1 MKYKALPLLPLA
13 AALAACAGG
22 GVAEPHVPVS
32 IPTATPLPAGEVTL
46 SSDNGNIENINT
58 AGAGS
63 ASDAPS
69 RSRRSLD
76 AAPQN
81 TSGISI
87 RQREVEKDYFGYKS
101 KETSFIFKTPG
112 GAQYALSS
120 YADPITVS
128 YSSPDFKIPD
138 RHAGQRLADGSRIFI
153 CCSDSGATSYAEIT
167 KQDYMKFGAWIG
179 PNGEIDLFAGGFPV
193 GKTPISNSY
202 YSSTPETALSKGKIT
217 YQVWGI
223 RVKDGQF
230 VTSSYTPPKN
240 SGYYS
245 STPTNT
251 PVLSFI
257 TANFNTQKLAGKILG
272 NSDYGPD
279 VEIKEATI
287 SGLTFSGDATSGGK
301 TGKLDGKFFGKFN
314 GSYGNTETSIGGKI
328 TFDGDRSLDTVFGG
342 VSYKKELEN
351 STDMSTTHL
360 TK

>member
-1 MKYKALPLLPLA
+1 M
-13 AALAACAGG
+13 
-22 GVAEPHVPVS
+22 S
-32 IPTATPLPAGEVTL
+32 IPTATPLPTGEVKL
-46 SSDNGNIENINT
+46 SDDNSKIENINT
-58 AGAGS
+58 ADTGS
-63 ASDAPS
+63 
-69 RSRRSLD
+69 
-76 AAPQN
+76 

-87 RQREVEKDYFGYKS
+87 QQRKYEVESYGIKREEKA
-101 KETSFIFKTPG
+101 FIFQTPG

-153 CCSDSGATSYAEIT
+153 CCSESGATSYAEIT

-193 GKTPISNSY
+193 GKTPKPA
-202 YSSTPETALSKGKIT
+202 YSWSDDTPETAGKGKIT

-223 RVKDGQF
+223 RVRNGQF
-230 VTSSYTPPKN
+230 VTSSYTPPKGSSW
-240 SGYYS
+240 SGYQ
-245 STPTNT
+245 NI

-257 TANFNTQKLAGKILG
+257 TANFNSNKLAGKILG

-287 SGLTFSGDATSGGK
+287 NGLTFSGTATSGGQ
-301 TGKLDGKFFGKFN
+301 TGNLDGKFFGKFDS
-314 GSYGNTETSIGGKI
+314 SYSSDTSIGGKI

-342 VSYKKELEN
+342 VSYVKKLDETANQDTE
-351 STDMSTTHL
+351 HL

>member
-1 MKYKALPLLPLA
+1 
-13 AALAACAGG
+13 
-22 GVAEPHVPVS
+22 PHIPVS
-32 IPTATPLPAGEVTL
+32 IPTATPLPTGEVKL
-46 SSDNGNIENINT
+46 SDDNSKIENINT
-58 AGAGS
+58 AGTGS
-63 ASDAPS
+63 
-69 RSRRSLD
+69 
-76 AAPQN
+76 

-87 RQREVEKDYFGYKS
+87 QQREVEKEPFPGYKT
-101 KETSFIFKTPG
+101 KETSFIFQTPG

-153 CCSDSGATSYAEIT
+153 CCSESGATSYAEIT

-193 GKTPISNSY
+193 GKTPKPA
-202 YSSTPETALSKGKIT
+202 YSWSDDTPETAGKGKIT

-240 SGYYS
+240 SGY
-245 STPTNT
+245 TFNPTNT

-257 TANFNTQKLAGKILG
+257 TANFNSNKLAGKIIG

-279 VEIKEATI
+279 VEIKEAQI
-287 SGLTFSGDATSGGK
+287 DGLSFSGDATSGGK
-301 TGKLDGKFFGKFN
+301 TGKLEGKFFGKFN
-314 GSYGNTETSIGGKI
+314 SSYDSDTSIGGKI

-342 VSYKKELEN
+342 VSYKKELE
-351 STDMSTTHL
+351 STTDRETTHL

>member
-1 MKYKALPLLPLA
+1 MKYKALSLLPLA

-32 IPTATPLPAGEVTL
+32 IPTATPLPAGEVKL
-46 SSDNGNIENINT
+46 SSDSNNIENINT
-58 AGAGS
+58 AGTGS
-63 ASDAPS
+63 
-69 RSRRSLD
+69 
-76 AAPQN
+76 
-81 TSGISI
+81 TSGIAI
-87 RQREVEKDYFGYKS
+87 QQREYEVEGYGGYKR
-101 KETSFIFKTPG
+101 KEKSFIFKTPG
-112 GAQYALSS
+112 GAQYTLSS
-120 YADPITVS
+120 YSDPIVPS
-128 YSSPDFKIPD
+128 YSSPDYKIPD
-138 RHAGQRLADGSRIFI
+138 RYAGQRLADGSRIFI
-153 CCSDSGATSYAEIT
+153 CCSDSGATDEAEIT

-193 GKTPISNSY
+193 GKTPKPT
-202 YSSTPETALSKGKIT
+202 YSWGNDTPETAGKGKIT

-230 VTSSYTPPKN
+230 VTSSYTPPKG
-240 SGYYS
+240 SSFTGY
-245 STPTNT
+245 TNT

-257 TANFNTQKLAGKILG
+257 TANFNSNKLAGKILG

-287 SGLTFSGDATSGGK
+287 NGLTFSGTATSGGQ
-301 TGKLDGKFFGKFN
+301 TGNLDGKFFGKFDS
-314 GSYGNTETSIGGKI
+314 SYDSDTSIGGKI

-351 STDMSTTHL
+351 NTDTSTTHL

>member
-1 MKYKALPLLPLA
+1 MKYKALSLLPLA

-22 GVAEPHVPVS
+22 VAEPHVPFS
-32 IPTATPLPAGEVTL
+32 IPTATPLTGEVKL
-46 SSDNGNIENINT
+46 SDDNSKIENINT
-58 AGAGS
+58 AGTGS
-63 ASDAPS
+63 TS
-69 RSRRSLD
+69 
-76 AAPQN
+76 
-81 TSGISI
+81 SGISI
-87 RQREVEKDYFGYKS
+87 QEREYKVNNYGYESTQKA
-101 KETSFIFKTPG
+101 FIFKTPG

-120 YADPITVS
+120 YADPITPS

-153 CCSDSGATSYAEIT
+153 CCSDSGATTYAEIT

-193 GKTPISNSY
+193 GKTPPPKWGSH
-202 YSSTPETALSKGKIT
+202 TPETKGTGKIT

-240 SGYYS
+240 SS
-245 STPTNT
+245 SYLYKPTNT

-257 TANFNTQKLAGKILG
+257 TANFNSNKLAGKIIG

-279 VEIKEATI
+279 VEIKEAQI
-287 SGLTFSGDATSGGK
+287 DGLSFSGDATSGGK
-301 TGKLDGKFFGKFN
+301 TGKLEGKFFGKFN
-314 GSYGNTETSIGGKI
+314 SSYDSDTSIGGKI

-342 VSYKKELEN
+342 VSYKKELE
-351 STDMSTTHL
+351 STTDRETTHL

>member
-1 MKYKALPLLPLA
+1 MKYKALSLLPLA

-32 IPTATPLPAGEVTL
+32 IPTATPLTGEVKL
-46 SSDNGNIENINT
+46 SSDSNNIENINT
-58 AGAGS
+58 ANTGTGS
-63 ASDAPS
+63 
-69 RSRRSLD
+69 
-76 AAPQN
+76 
-81 TSGISI
+81 TSGITI
-87 RQREVEKDYFGYKS
+87 QEREYKVNNYGFES
-101 KETSFIFKTPG
+101 TAKAFIFQTPG

-153 CCSDSGATSYAEIT
+153 CCSESGATSYAEIT

-193 GKTPISNSY
+193 GKTPKPA
-202 YSSTPETALSKGKIT
+202 YSWSDDTPETAGKGKIT

-223 RVKDGQF
+223 RVRNGQF
-230 VTSSYTPPKN
+230 VTSSYTPPK
-240 SGYYS
+240 SGYWGS
-245 STPTNT
+245 PTNT

-257 TANFNTQKLAGKILG
+257 TANFNSNKLAGKILG

-287 SGLTFSGDATSGGK
+287 NGLTFSGTATSGGQ
-301 TGKLDGKFFGKFN
+301 TGNLDGKFFGKFDS
-314 GSYGNTETSIGGKI
+314 SYSSDTSIGGKI

-342 VSYKKELEN
+342 VSYEKQLEDTTNQDTEHLKKQ
-351 STDMSTTHL
+351 
-360 TK
+360 

>member
-1 MKYKALPLLPLA
+1 MKYKALSLLPLV

-22 GVAEPHVPVS
+22 GVAEPHVPFS

-46 SSDNGNIENINT
+46 SNDSNNIENINT
-58 AGAGS
+58 INP
-63 ASDAPS
+63 PS
-69 RSRRSLD
+69 

-81 TSGISI
+81 TSSGISI
-87 RQREVEKDYFGYKS
+87 QQREVEVIFGNKP
-101 KETSFIFKTPG
+101 FIFQTPG

-120 YADPITVS
+120 YADPITPS

-138 RHAGQRLADGSRIFI
+138 RHAGQRLADGSRIFV

-193 GKTPISNSY
+193 GKTPKPK
-202 YSSTPETALSKGKIT
+202 YSWGNDTPETQGKGKIT

-223 RVKDGQF
+223 RVRNGQF

-240 SGYYS
+240 SGYTFS
-245 STPTNT
+245 PTNT

-257 TANFNTQKLAGKILG
+257 TANFNTNKLSGKIIG

-279 VEIKEATI
+279 VEIKDAMI
-287 SGLTFSGDATSGGK
+287 NQLSFSGTATSGGK
-301 TGKLDGKFFGKFN
+301 TGNLEGKFFGKF
-314 GSYGNTETSIGGKI
+314 GSSYDSDTSIGGKI
-328 TFDGDRSLDTVFGG
+328 TFQDDRSLDTVFGG
-342 VSYKKELEN
+342 VSYKKDLN
-351 STDMSTTHL
+351 NNTDQTTDHL

>member
-1 MKYKALPLLPLA
+1 MKYKALSLLPLA

-22 GVAEPHVPVS
+22 GVAEPHVPFS

-46 SSDNGNIENINT
+46 SSDSNNIENINT
-58 AGAGS
+58 ADTGS
-63 ASDAPS
+63 
-69 RSRRSLD
+69 
-76 AAPQN
+76 

-87 RQREVEKDYFGYKS
+87 QERAVTKNYFGVESQEK
-101 KETSFIFKTPG
+101 SFIFKTPG

-120 YADPITVS
+120 YADPITPS

-153 CCSDSGATSYAEIT
+153 CCSDSGATNQAEIT

-193 GKTPISNSY
+193 GKTPPPAWGTY
-202 YSSTPETALSKGKIT
+202 TPETQGKGKIT

-223 RVKDGQF
+223 RVKNGQF

-240 SGYYS
+240 SGYTFS
-245 STPTNT
+245 PTNT
-251 PVLSFI
+251 PILSFI
-257 TANFNTQKLAGKILG
+257 TANFNSNKLAGKILG

-287 SGLTFSGDATSGGK
+287 NGLTFSGTATSGGQ
-301 TGKLDGKFFGKFN
+301 TGNLDGKFFGKFDS
-314 GSYGNTETSIGGKI
+314 SYSSDTSIGGKI

-342 VSYKKELEN
+342 VSYEKKL
-351 STDMSTTHL
+351 DDTTQDTNHL
-360 TK
+360 KK

>member
-1 MKYKALPLLPLA
+1 MKYKSLSLLPLA

-22 GVAEPHVPVS
+22 GVAEPHVPFS

-46 SSDNGNIENINT
+46 SSDSNNIENINT
-58 AGAGS
+58 ADTGS
-63 ASDAPS
+63 
-69 RSRRSLD
+69 
-76 AAPQN
+76 

-87 RQREVEKDYFGYKS
+87 QERAVTKNYFGVESQEK
-101 KETSFIFKTPG
+101 SFIFKTPG
-112 GAQYALSS
+112 GAQYTLSS
-120 YADPITVS
+120 YADPITPS

-153 CCSDSGATSYAEIT
+153 CCSESGATSYAEIT

-193 GKTPISNSY
+193 GKTPKPA
-202 YSSTPETALSKGKIT
+202 YSWSDDTPETAGKGKIT

-223 RVKDGQF
+223 RVRNGQF
-230 VTSSYTPPKN
+230 VTSSYTPPK
-240 SGYYS
+240 SGYWGP
-245 STPTNT
+245 PTNT

-257 TANFNTQKLAGKILG
+257 TANFNSNKLAGKILG

-287 SGLTFSGDATSGGK
+287 NGLTFSGTATSGGQ
-301 TGKLDGKFFGKFN
+301 TGNLDGKFFGKFDS
-314 GSYGNTETSIGGKI
+314 SYSSDTSIGGKI

-342 VSYKKELEN
+342 VSYEKKL
-351 STDMSTTHL
+351 DDTTQDTNHL
-360 TK
+360 KK

>member
-1 MKYKALPLLPLA
+1 MKYKSLSLLPLA

-22 GVAEPHVPVS
+22 GGVAEPHVPFS

-46 SSDNGNIENINT
+46 SSDSNNIENINT
-58 AGAGS
+58 AGTGS
-63 ASDAPS
+63 
-69 RSRRSLD
+69 
-76 AAPQN
+76 
-81 TSGISI
+81 TSGIAI
-87 RQREVEKDYFGYKS
+87 QQREYEVEGYGGYKS
-101 KETSFIFKTPG
+101 KEKSFIFKTPG
-112 GAQYALSS
+112 GAQYTLSS
-120 YADPITVS
+120 YSDPIVPS

-193 GKTPISNSY
+193 GKTPPPAFSWG
-202 YSSTPETALSKGKIT
+202 SSTTETALSKGKIT

-230 VTSSYTPPKN
+230 VTSSYTPPKG
-240 SGYYS
+240 SSFTGY
-245 STPTNT
+245 TNT
-251 PVLSFI
+251 PVRSFI
-257 TANFNTQKLAGKILG
+257 TANFNTQKLAGEIIG
-272 NSDYGPD
+272 NSDYGPS
-279 VEIKEATI
+279 VEIKEAAI
-287 SGLTFSGDATSGGK
+287 NGLSFSGDATSGGK
-301 TGKLDGKFFGKFN
+301 TGKLEGKFFGKFN
-314 GSYGNTETSIGGKI
+314 GYRDTETSIGGKI

-351 STDMSTTHL
+351 NTDTSTTHL

>member
-1 MKYKALPLLPLA
+1 MKYKSLSLLPLA

-22 GVAEPHVPVS
+22 GVAEPHVPFS

-46 SSDNGNIENINT
+46 SSDSNNIENINT
-58 AGAGS
+58 AGTGS
-63 ASDAPS
+63 TS
-69 RSRRSLD
+69 
-76 AAPQN
+76 
-81 TSGISI
+81 SGISI
-87 RQREVEKDYFGYKS
+87 QQREVEVLFGNKP
-101 KETSFIFKTPG
+101 FIFKTPG

-120 YADPITVS
+120 YSDPIVPS

-193 GKTPISNSY
+193 GKTPPPAFSY
-202 YSSTPETALSKGKIT
+202 GSSTPETKGTGKIT

-223 RVKDGQF
+223 RVKNGQF

-240 SGYYS
+240 SGYTFS
-245 STPTNT
+245 PTNT
-251 PVLSFI
+251 PILSFI
-257 TANFNTQKLAGKILG
+257 TANFNSNKLAGEIIG
-272 NSDYGPD
+272 NNDYGPS
-279 VEIKEATI
+279 VKIENATI
-287 SGLTFSGDATSGGK
+287 TGLTFSGGATSGGK
-301 TGKLDGKFFGKFN
+301 NGKLEGKFFGKFN
-314 GSYGNTETSIGGKI
+314 SSYDSDTSIGGKI

-342 VSYKKELEN
+342 VSYKKELN
-351 STDMSTTHL
+351 NTTDQETTHL

>member
-1 MKYKALPLLPLA
+1 MKYKALSLLPLA

-32 IPTATPLPAGEVTL
+32 IPTATPLPKDEVTL
-46 SSDNGNIENINT
+46 SSDNGKIENINT
-58 AGAGS
+58 TSTGS
-63 ASDAPS
+63 
-69 RSRRSLD
+69 
-76 AAPQN
+76 

-87 RQREVEKDYFGYKS
+87 QQREYQVTNYGVESTAKA
-101 KETSFIFKTPG
+101 FIFKTPG
-112 GAQYALSS
+112 GAQYTLSS

-179 PNGEIDLFAGGFPV
+179 PNGEIDLFAGGFPI
-193 GKTPISNSY
+193 GKTPPPAFSWGSP
-202 YSSTPETALSKGKIT
+202 TTETALSKGKIT

-223 RVKDGQF
+223 RVRNGQF
-230 VTSSYTPPKN
+230 VTSSYTPPKGSSW
-240 SGYYS
+240 SGYQ
-245 STPTNT
+245 NT

-257 TANFNTQKLAGKILG
+257 TANFNSNKLAGEIRG

-279 VEIKEATI
+279 VEIKEAQI
-287 SGLTFSGDATSGGK
+287 DGLSFSGDATSGGK
-301 TGKLDGKFFGKFN
+301 TGKLEGKFFGKFN
-314 GSYGNTETSIGGKI
+314 GYRDTETSIGGKI

-351 STDMSTTHL
+351 NTDTSTTHL

>member
-1 MKYKALPLLPLA
+1 
-13 AALAACAGG
+13 
-22 GVAEPHVPVS
+22 HIPVS
-32 IPTATPLPAGEVTL
+32 IPTATPLPTGEVKL
-46 SSDNGNIENINT
+46 SDDNSKIENINT
-58 AGAGS
+58 AGTGS
-63 ASDAPS
+63 
-69 RSRRSLD
+69 
-76 AAPQN
+76 

-87 RQREVEKDYFGYKS
+87 QQREVEKEPFPGYKT
-101 KETSFIFKTPG
+101 KETSFIFQTPG

-153 CCSDSGATSYAEIT
+153 CCSESGATSYAEIT

-193 GKTPISNSY
+193 GKTPKPA
-202 YSSTPETALSKGKIT
+202 YSWSDDTPETAGKGKIT

-240 SGYYS
+240 SGY
-245 STPTNT
+245 TFNPTNT

-257 TANFNTQKLAGKILG
+257 TANFNSNKLAGKIIG

-279 VEIKEATI
+279 VEIKEAQI
-287 SGLTFSGDATSGGK
+287 DGLSFSGDATSGGK
-301 TGKLDGKFFGKFN
+301 TGKLEGKFFGKFN
-314 GSYGNTETSIGGKI
+314 SSYDSDTSIGGKI

-342 VSYKKELEN
+342 VSYKKELE
-351 STDMSTTHL
+351 STTDRETTHL

>member
-1 MKYKALPLLPLA
+1 MKYKALSLLPLV

-32 IPTATPLPAGEVTL
+32 IPTATPLPTGEVKL
-46 SSDNGNIENINT
+46 SDDNSKIENINT
-58 AGAGS
+58 ADTGS
-63 ASDAPS
+63 
-69 RSRRSLD
+69 
-76 AAPQN
+76 

-87 RQREVEKDYFGYKS
+87 QQRKYEVESYGIKREEKA
-101 KETSFIFKTPG
+101 FIFQTPG

-153 CCSDSGATSYAEIT
+153 CCSESGATSYAEIT

-193 GKTPISNSY
+193 GKTPPPAFSY
-202 YSSTPETALSKGKIT
+202 GSSTPETKGTGKIT

-223 RVKDGQF
+223 RVRNGQF

-240 SGYYS
+240 SGY
-245 STPTNT
+245 TFNPTNT

-257 TANFNTQKLAGKILG
+257 TANFNSNKLAGKIIG

-279 VEIKEATI
+279 VKIENATI
-287 SGLTFSGDATSGGK
+287 NGLTFSGDATSGGK
-301 TGKLDGKFFGKFN
+301 TGNLEGKFFGKFN
-314 GSYGNTETSIGGKI
+314 GSRDSETSIGGKI

-351 STDMSTTHL
+351 NTDMSTTHL

>member
-1 MKYKALPLLPLA
+1 MP
-13 AALAACAGG
+13 GG

-32 IPTATPLPAGEVTL
+32 IPTATPLTGEVKL
-46 SSDNGNIENINT
+46 SSDSNNIENINT
-58 AGAGS
+58 INP
-63 ASDAPS
+63 PS
-69 RSRRSLD
+69 

-81 TSGISI
+81 TSSGISI
-87 RQREVEKDYFGYKS
+87 QQREVEVIFGNKP
-101 KETSFIFKTPG
+101 FIFQTPG

-120 YADPITVS
+120 YADPITPS

-138 RHAGQRLADGSRIFI
+138 RHAGQRLADGSRIFV

-193 GKTPISNSY
+193 GKTPKPK
-202 YSSTPETALSKGKIT
+202 YSWGNDTPETQGKGKIT

-223 RVKDGQF
+223 RVRNGQF

-240 SGYYS
+240 SGYTFS
-245 STPTNT
+245 PTNT

-257 TANFNTQKLAGKILG
+257 TANFNTNKLSGKIIG

-279 VEIKEATI
+279 VEIKDAMI
-287 SGLTFSGDATSGGK
+287 NQLSFSGTATSGGK
-301 TGKLDGKFFGKFN
+301 TGNLEGKFFGKF
-314 GSYGNTETSIGGKI
+314 GSSYDSDTSIGGKI
-328 TFDGDRSLDTVFGG
+328 TFQDDRSLDTVFGG
-342 VSYKKELEN
+342 VSYKKDLN
-351 STDMSTTHL
+351 NNTDQTTDHL

>member
-1 MKYKALPLLPLA
+1 M
-13 AALAACAGG
+13 
-22 GVAEPHVPVS
+22 S
-32 IPTATPLPAGEVTL
+32 IPTATPLPTGEVKL
-46 SSDNGNIENINT
+46 SDDNSKIENINT
-58 AGAGS
+58 AGTGS
-63 ASDAPS
+63 TS
-69 RSRRSLD
+69 
-76 AAPQN
+76 
-81 TSGISI
+81 SGISI
-87 RQREVEKDYFGYKS
+87 QEREYKVNNYGYESTQKA
-101 KETSFIFKTPG
+101 FIFKTPG

-120 YADPITVS
+120 YADPITPS

-153 CCSDSGATSYAEIT
+153 CCSDSGATTYAEIT

-193 GKTPISNSY
+193 GKTPPPKWGSH
-202 YSSTPETALSKGKIT
+202 TPETKGTGKIT

-240 SGYYS
+240 SS
-245 STPTNT
+245 SYLYKPTNT

-257 TANFNTQKLAGKILG
+257 TANFNSNKLAGKILG

-287 SGLTFSGDATSGGK
+287 NGLSFSGNATSGGK
-301 TGKLDGKFFGKFN
+301 NGKLEGKFFGKFN
-314 GSYGNTETSIGGKI
+314 SSYDSDTSIGGKI

-342 VSYKKELEN
+342 VSYKKEREN
-351 STDMSTTHL
+351 ASDQETTHL

>member
-1 MKYKALPLLPLA
+1 MKYKALSLLPLA

-32 IPTATPLPAGEVTL
+32 IPTATPLTGEVKL
-46 SSDNGNIENINT
+46 SSDSNNIENINT
-58 AGAGS
+58 INP
-63 ASDAPS
+63 PS
-69 RSRRSLD
+69 

-81 TSGISI
+81 TSSGISI
-87 RQREVEKDYFGYKS
+87 QQREVEVIFGNKP
-101 KETSFIFKTPG
+101 FIFQTPG

-120 YADPITVS
+120 YADPITPS

-138 RHAGQRLADGSRIFI
+138 RHAGQRLADGSRIFV

-193 GKTPISNSY
+193 GKTPKPK
-202 YSSTPETALSKGKIT
+202 YSWGNDTPETQGKGKIT

-223 RVKDGQF
+223 RVRNGQF

-240 SGYYS
+240 SGYTFS
-245 STPTNT
+245 PTNT

-257 TANFNTQKLAGKILG
+257 TANFNTNKLSGKIIG

-279 VEIKEATI
+279 VEIKDAMI
-287 SGLTFSGDATSGGK
+287 NQLSFSGTATSGGK
-301 TGKLDGKFFGKFN
+301 TGNLEGKFFGKF
-314 GSYGNTETSIGGKI
+314 GSSYDSDTSIGGKI
-328 TFDGDRSLDTVFGG
+328 TFQDDRSLDTVFGG
-342 VSYKKELEN
+342 VSYKKDLN
-351 STDMSTTHL
+351 NDTDQTTDHL

>member
-1 MKYKALPLLPLA
+1 MKYKALSLLPLA

-32 IPTATPLPAGEVTL
+32 IPTATPLPKDEVTL
-46 SSDNGNIENINT
+46 SSDNGKIENINT
-58 AGAGS
+58 TSTGS
-63 ASDAPS
+63 
-69 RSRRSLD
+69 
-76 AAPQN
+76 

-87 RQREVEKDYFGYKS
+87 QQREYQVTNYGVESTAKA
-101 KETSFIFKTPG
+101 FIFKTPG
-112 GAQYALSS
+112 GAQYTLSS

-153 CCSDSGATSYAEIT
+153 CCSESGATSYAEIT

-193 GKTPISNSY
+193 GKTPPPAWGTY
-202 YSSTPETALSKGKIT
+202 TPETQGKGKIT

-223 RVKDGQF
+223 RVRNGQF
-230 VTSSYTPPKN
+230 VTSSYTPPK
-240 SGYYS
+240 SGSYYG
-245 STPTNT
+245 TLANT

-257 TANFNTQKLAGKILG
+257 TANFNSNKLAGKILG

-279 VEIKEATI
+279 VDIQNATI
-287 SGLTFSGDATSGGK
+287 TGLTFSGDATSDGK
-301 TGKLDGKFFGKFN
+301 NGKLEGKFFGKFD
-314 GSYGNTETSIGGKI
+314 SSWGNADTSIGGKI
-328 TFDGDRSLDTVFGG
+328 TFKDDRSLDTVFGG
-342 VSYKKELEN
+342 VSYVKKLDE
-351 STDMSTTHL
+351 TTNQDTEHL

>member
-1 MKYKALPLLPLA
+1 M
-13 AALAACAGG
+13 
-22 GVAEPHVPVS
+22 S
-32 IPTATPLPAGEVTL
+32 IPTATPLPKDEVTL
-46 SSDNGNIENINT
+46 SSDNGKIENINT
-58 AGAGS
+58 TSTGS
-63 ASDAPS
+63 
-69 RSRRSLD
+69 
-76 AAPQN
+76 

-87 RQREVEKDYFGYKS
+87 QQREYQVTNYGVESTAKA
-101 KETSFIFKTPG
+101 FIFKTPG
-112 GAQYALSS
+112 GAQYTLSS

-153 CCSDSGATSYAEIT
+153 CCSESGATSYAEIT

-193 GKTPISNSY
+193 GKTPKPA
-202 YSSTPETALSKGKIT
+202 YSWSDDTPETAGKGKIT

-223 RVKDGQF
+223 RVRNGQF
-230 VTSSYTPPKN
+230 VTSSYTPPK
-240 SGYYS
+240 SGYWGP
-245 STPTNT
+245 PTNT

-257 TANFNTQKLAGKILG
+257 TANFNSNKLAGKILG

-287 SGLTFSGDATSGGK
+287 NGLTFSGTATSGGQ
-301 TGKLDGKFFGKFN
+301 TGNLDGKFFGKFN

-342 VSYKKELEN
+342 VSYEKQLEDTTNQDTEHLKKQ
-351 STDMSTTHL
+351 
-360 TK
+360 